1 MAKGKKKTLIIER
14 RLENPCKNKAEK
26 ETKENNEMKKTCQ
39 EQQTLHTFMTPSNPR
54 SPHRN
59 NPLFPIHE
67 ENSSTC
73 TATNTRKHGEAS
85 LTVELHLTK
94 DNSDPHT
101 SPFGPKEKTV
111 SVPED
116 DGTPHAAFS
125 NKSEHRNHTKAKV
138 PRPTQKKS
146 ESKIQ
151 QHNRKVTDYYPIRR
165 SSRKSKAELEYE
177 EQQRIDDLITNNV
190 EDGLKVKYIEGKGR
204 GVFADREFHKGQFV
218 VEYHG
223 DLLKIDDAKKREAQ
237 YAQDPTKGCYM
248 YYFRYLNNSYWSS
261 VADRL
266 PVLSSNLFSFGGQA
280 FFVPPPPVDATTETG
295 RLGRLINH
303 RKNGNC
309 QTKVHD
315 INGIPHL
322 ILVASRDIKVE
333 EELLYDYGDR
343 SKEAIAAH
351 PWLKD

>member
-26 ETKENNEMKKTCQ
+26 ETKENNEMKK
-39 EQQTLHTFMTPSNPR
+39 
-54 SPHRN
+54 
-59 NPLFPIHE
+59 
-67 ENSSTC
+67 
-73 TATNTRKHGEAS
+73 
-85 LTVELHLTK
+85 
-94 DNSDPHT
+94 
-101 SPFGPKEKTV
+101 
-111 SVPED
+111 
-116 DGTPHAAFS
+116 
-125 NKSEHRNHTKAKV
+125 
-138 PRPTQKKS
+138 
-146 ESKIQ
+146 
-151 QHNRKVTDYYPIRR
+151 
-165 SSRKSKAELEYE
+165 YE

-248 YYFRYLNNSYWSS
+248 YYFRYLNNSYC
-261 VADRL
+261 
-266 PVLSSNLFSFGGQA
+266 
-280 FFVPPPPVDATTETG
+280 VDATTETG